1 MGRDGTLPGSVNLRG
16 ERAGDR
22 PEAVVGRISDRRL
35 HGAGP

>member
-1 MGRDGTLPGSVNLRG
+1 MGRHGVLPGGGNLRG

-35 HGAGP
+35 HGDGP